1 MAYNP
6 TWKAAENGLP
16 GNLEST
22 NHAAQIHQFLAVH
35 GITPIYPGNLIVAP
49 GALTST
55 YGSAFFWVKNAGG
68 GSTLDTYDVDWPF
81 TLPGG
86 STAIG
91 HVQVA
96 MEPVGNGADVQV
108 TLYPDNAGIPNLA
121 SPLSSTVVP
130 AASIANLGAS
140 GGLPTAG
147 ALATPANNT
156 LQTSPYTAAPWGTT
170 SSSAAGL
177 LTTTA
182 TTSYGQYLL
191 MFGGTDSNSGNS
203 LPYVYTIQ
211 LSATGPAAAMPQPS
225 LPQGLFGAGVA
236 ASVDT
241 VIVAGGYT
249 GSTFSS
255 AVYTASWDSNTGII
269 SAWSAQASLPTGLD
283 LACVEVWNDS
293 VVYVI
298 GGNTASG
305 AGSPVSTVSYAS
317 ISNGQIQSWQTGP
330 SLPSALY
337 GAGSAIVGNIL
348 IVMGGHTSS
357 TGAGLTSV
365 YWAKIG
371 ADGSLGTWQTGPSL
385 PVGVGG
391 IADSTF
397 TTDSGV
403 FIMGGDTVN
412 GSPPTFTRTLQSLTI
427 TANGLGTWQQQLING
442 NSGNLPTGGF
452 SNGDGTYTMISL
464 GLGSAGFSNT
474 ATLNTVP
481 LIPVPL
487 PASGLTGGGT
497 YHLLFH
503 QIGGDANNYVKL
515 GEVLCSSSSWQY
527 ANRYSNGP
535 WTSRGGLAILANI
548 YDQTPGGQPIGTW
561 EDPGGST
568 TGGSNRAARTST
580 MVYDYRGRLLGVCEG
595 TQLPQ
600 DPMNSNPTFTSGIS
614 PWTSSGGTFTQSNA
628 QTHGGYSYSGLLT
641 PDGVS
646 VQAAAFSENIPGT
659 GGQWYTANAWLYS
672 PTGYSQVLL
681 VMNWF
686 DASQTFI
693 FNHFFEVALAAGT
706 WTNITFSSQA
716 YPGTG
721 YINVSPAQIGTPPSS
736 ALLYVSNCMVYPAD
750 PTTLASAASVNYPTG
765 AVWPP
770 SGVTQ
775 LN

>member
-6 TWKAAENGLP
+6 PWKAAQNGLP
-16 GNLEST
+16 SNLEAT
-22 NHAAQIHQFLAVH
+22 NHAGQVDQFLAVH
-35 GITPIYPGNLIVAP
+35 GITPVYPGNLIVAP

-55 YGSAFFWVKNAGG
+55 YGSAFFWVQNVGG

-86 STAIG
+86 STTIG

-96 MEPVGNGADVQV
+96 MAPVGNGADLEV
-108 TLYPDNAGIPNLA
+108 TLYPDSGGFPNLS
-121 SPLSSTVVP
+121 SPLSSAVVP
-130 AASIANLGAS
+130 AAQIANLGAS
-140 GGLPTAG
+140 GGLPAAG

-156 LQTSPYTAAPWGTT
+156 LQTSPYTNAPWGTT

-177 LTTTA
+177 LTTTSTA
-182 TTSYGQYLL
+182 SYGQYLL
-191 MFGGTDSNSGNS
+191 MFGGTDSSTGNS
-203 LPYVYTIQ
+203 TPYVYTIQ
-211 LSATGPAAAMPQPS
+211 LSASGPAAAMPQPS
-225 LPQGLFGAGVA
+225 LPQGLLGAGVA

-241 VIVAGGYT
+241 VVVAGGYT
-249 GSTFSS
+249 GSAFVNT
-255 AVYTASWDSNTGII
+255 VYTASWDSNTGVI
-269 SAWSAQASLPTGLD
+269 SAWSAQATLPAGLD
-283 LACVEVWNDS
+283 LASVEIWNDS
-293 VVYVI
+293 TVYVI

-305 AGSPVSTVSYAS
+305 AGAPVSTVGYAS

-330 SLPSALY
+330 ALPTALFS
-337 GAGSAIVGNIL
+337 AGSAIIGNTL
-348 IVMGGHTSS
+348 IVIGGHTSS
-357 TGAGLTSV
+357 TSPGLTSV
-365 YWAKIG
+365 YWANIA

-385 PVGVGG
+385 PMGVGG
-391 IADSTF
+391 IQDSTF

-403 FIMGGDTVN
+403 FIMGGNTVN
-412 GSPPTFTRTLQSLTI
+412 GSPPTFTRTLQSLTV
-427 TANGLGTWQQQLING
+427 TADGLGTWQQQLING

-452 SNGDGTYTMISL
+452 SNGDGTYSMISL
-464 GLGSAGFSNT
+464 GLTAAGFSNT
-474 ATLNTVP
+474 QTLNTVP

-527 ANRYSNGP
+527 GARYTGPP
-535 WTSRGGLAILANI
+535 WTVRGGLAILANI
-548 YDQTPGGQPIGTW
+548 YDQTAGGQPIGTW
-561 EDPGGST
+561 EDAGGSNS
-568 TGGSNRAARTST
+568 TGPNRAARTSA

-600 DPMNSNPTFTSGIS
+600 DPLNSNPTFTSGIS
-614 PWTSSGGTFTQSNA
+614 PWTASGGTFTQSSA
-628 QTHGGYSYSGLLT
+628 QTHGGFPFSGLLT

-646 VQAAAFSENIPGT
+646 SQASAFSEQILGT

-681 VMNWF
+681 AMNWF
-686 DASQTFI
+686 DANRNFI
-693 FNHFFEVALAAGT
+693 FNHYMQVTLAANT

-716 YPGTG
+716 YPGTA
-721 YINVSPAQIGTPPSS
+721 YLNVSPSQIGTPPGS
-736 ALLYVSNCMVYPAD
+736 ALLYVSNCMTYPAD
-750 PTTLASAASVNYPTG
+750 PATLASVAAVNYPTG

-770 SGVTQ
+770 MGVTQ
-775 LN
+775 LA

>member
-16 GNLEST
+16 GNLEAT
-22 NHAAQIHQFLAVH
+22 NHAAQIDQFLAVH
-35 GITPIYPGNLIVAP
+35 GVTPVYQGNLIVAP

-55 YGSAFFWVKNAGG
+55 YGTAFFWVQNVGG
-68 GSTLDTYDVDWPF
+68 GSTLDVYDVDWPF

-96 MEPVGNGADVQV
+96 LAPVGNGADLEV
-108 TLYPDNAGIPNLA
+108 TLYPDSGGFPNLS
-121 SPLSSTVVP
+121 SPLSSAVVP
-130 AASIANLGAS
+130 ASQIANLGAS
-140 GGLPTAG
+140 GGLPSAG

-156 LQTSPYTAAPWGTT
+156 LQTSPYTNAPWGTT

-177 LTTTA
+177 LTSTSTA
-182 TTSYGQYLL
+182 SYGQYLL
-191 MFGGTDSNSGNS
+191 MFGGTDSSTGNS
-203 LPYVYTIQ
+203 TPYVYTIQ

-225 LPQGLFGAGVA
+225 LPQGLLGAGVA

-241 VIVAGGYT
+241 VVVAGGYT
-249 GSTFSS
+249 GSSFVNT
-255 AVYTASWDSNTGII
+255 VYTASWDSNTGVI
-269 SAWSAQASLPTGLD
+269 SAWSAQATLPAGLD
-283 LACVEVWNDS
+283 LAAVEIWNDS
-293 VVYVI
+293 TVYVI

-330 SLPSALY
+330 ALPTALFA
-337 GAGSAIVGNIL
+337 AGSAIIGNTL
-348 IVMGGHTSS
+348 IVIGGHTSGTS
-357 TGAGLTSV
+357 PGLTSV
-365 YWAKIG
+365 YWANIA

-391 IADSTF
+391 IENSTF
-397 TTDSGV
+397 ATDSGV
-403 FIMGGDTVN
+403 FIMGGNSVN
-412 GSPPTFTRTLQSLTI
+412 GTPPTFTRAMQSLTV
-427 TANGLGTWQQQLING
+427 TADGLGAWQQQLING

-464 GLGSAGFSNT
+464 GLTAAGFSNT
-474 ATLNTVP
+474 QTLNTVP

-515 GEVLCSSSSWQY
+515 GEVLCSSSNWQY
-527 ANRYSNGP
+527 GARYTGPP
-535 WTSRGGLAILANI
+535 WTVRGGLAILANI
-548 YDQTPGGQPIGTW
+548 YDQTTGGQPICTW
-561 EDPGGST
+561 EDPGGSNST
-568 TGGSNRAARTST
+568 SINRAARTST

-600 DPMNSNPTFTSGIS
+600 DPLNSNPTFTSGIS
-614 PWTSSGGTFTQSNA
+614 PWTASGGTFTQSNA
-628 QTHGGYSYSGLLT
+628 QTHGGFSFSGLLT

-646 VQAAAFSENIPGT
+646 SQAAAFSESVPAT
-659 GGQWYTANAWLYS
+659 GGQWYTANAWYYS
-672 PTGYSQVLL
+672 PVGYAQAWLAI
-681 VMNWF
+681 NF
-686 DASQTFI
+686 IDAQHNQITYYYWQP
-693 FNHFFEVALAAGT
+693 ALPANT
-706 WTNITFSSQA
+706 WTNVTRIAQA
-716 YPGTG
+716 PAGTA
-721 YINVSPAQIGTPPSS
+721 YANVSVAEQGTPPGS
-736 ALLYVSNCMVYPAD
+736 ALLYVSNCFLTPSD
-750 PTTLASAASVNYPTG
+750 PTTLASVAAVTYPTG
-765 AVWPP
+765 TAWPP
-770 SGVTQ
+770 SGVSQ